1 MMFPDVD
8 SIQDNSNLSTVTPS
22 STSTMAKK
30 LRDSDISEVVDCRAR
45 NTADGSVQQKQ
56 RKQLEVFQAQGP
68 GGSLQVIRTQSITS
82 SSSSKTTGWNRTP
95 AITAPDFEN
104 LQLTLNPL
112 NLSSEKTKA
121 SVGRSGS
128 LGGRRPPSRPR
139 SLINKIGSAISG
151 EEDHLDD
158 VNLRLSEVSRL
169 CQQIKGEAQKRHSDF
184 FNALEIPPLE
194 VPLRNRNGLNGSVH
208 DDLTIEVSPVIIE
221 QIDDSDNGE
230 TETLNRSFPSEER
243 PSEGLPNGTRHKV
256 VHRKK
261 SSSIEDLQCI
271 NDYKDVQ
278 KESDNEE
285 DLRRFSKVRR
295 SLQLSPKSSHTI
307 QDLPP
312 IGNVLKIRQELE
324 EKRKFNVPCLK
335 NHEVFENVL
344 KRGEDI
350 INSEVFR
357 GREFNLLAGENKK
370 YITKSASENRT
381 DDKTYEG
388 FSRRVGNT
396 DSGSPKKCHSFIT
409 AESLKVVR
417 ERLRRTSPPSTE
429 NTQNA
434 NPSVKYAKDNEEQD
448 DGIETEDIPRSSRMD
463 SLSEM
468 EDSPSISRVKS
479 YVYGMESISK
489 SNRSGGRKPPQGTGS
504 LESRTS
510 NRSSSSSGSR
520 TEEWYN
526 RRKSYGFEKVHNTE
540 IVEPSSL
547 AKFKEKNRIES
558 STDSG
563 ICRSTELIS
572 LHSLP
577 IKARPPKETTED
589 MNFNQLRGSINPKKS
604 PSVFVSKMY
613 SNEEDQ
619 NFEGRKTF
627 VTLGNESMNSK
638 NDRLGITE
646 PTQRKSV
653 TNHQSDYH
661 HEAHFINNS
670 QTGAVR
676 GKEFKGVQSLID
688 NLNTRGNSRLS
699 QALTISI
706 PIVSEETSHNEDE
719 TGDGNKIHALQHHS
733 EFKNLNTDRPWKKT
747 PVTLNGNETTTQ
759 NSYNF
764 ESNASSWRV
773 RDGWQQQVKPA
784 NEELKRH
791 SIAVDESVY
800 ERGGINR
807 HGNTNYVNQP
817 SFEHSFSK
825 VSLSAPFPSSSELI
839 KRRAS
844 LGAAASSHPKE
855 QILTS
860 GIRVSF
866 NNNTD
871 SVLDK
876 ALEYEDDNEENS
888 QQNCTGKKTK
898 RVEFCKT
905 EVHFAA
911 EPGRFNI
918 VETDEKPPPNNMF
931 RRRRRN
937 TPSTLSGQESDPNKS
952 NLPQIRFGDSLY
964 EKTLLSSKETGED
977 IPTTNQISK
986 SEALFNKSVSE
997 IISTKYVHQANIEDV
1012 ADKEDNIH
1020 TESNATIT
1028 TPSNR
1033 TSYFP
1038 VFDKDDDNGQHYD
1051 SMTRNISEENQ
1062 PRSILKNNR
1071 KSRISH
1077 SGEEIEMAH
1086 ILSEGEDA
1094 KGNSL
1099 GVYHGDK
1106 GPSQNWR
1113 SSLTMQ
1119 NNKTSD
1125 DENIMMIARSDKD
1138 VKHCDGESEIKK
1150 LLRSLRPTSDKHVG
1164 TCILSRVPEDPP
1176 NLTSTTLDSGVE
1188 VKIASAGPPSY
1199 WSVADRIKQVEKK
1212 SYSTKVNF
1220 GVGEATVVE
1229 GMEKTGIAP
1238 CRQEEKINKPTW
1250 LSKEER
1256 NLDFLDREDS
1266 KEEKGLVI
1274 RICRQEVSN
1283 KEQAV
1288 EKPPA
1293 IKSSMTTKIS
1303 IDVKPSVLSENK
1315 RSKFAS
1321 AETKSTNIAKNIHHG
1336 KSELLQSPSLIMKT
1350 IQKPFTQ
1357 VQKLSRKFE
1366 ELPIV
1371 EKTENNQPKGS
1382 LHMEIVEPI
1391 SSARHIN
1398 SSIVFKEFEESN
1410 AKTKVSDA
1418 LDYWRN
1424 RVLNT
1429 KKKVSL
1435 KDIKVCQKP
1444 PSPYKNVSSDSDE
1457 DVATIR
1463 QTREKDSFILGEL
1476 GVSNHLAALKE
1487 MYFKSDDDSERADE
1501 EVRSIMSGGA
1511 EEEMNAEEDG
1521 SSIVSG
1527 SWSRMRAFRNVRHH
1541 FHKFNGT
1548 VDKDSLLGQQRQV
1561 SLATTT
1567 VPSYGE
1573 SSNLSSIE
1581 TLVSTRSGQ
1590 PKITSISLKY
1600 KGDKGQDRDRS
1611 DNSKEEL
1618 RTKRRSPSQERHE
1631 SLSALDNLVR
1641 SLTPVKSET
1650 PQPQYNHLNVSK
1662 HAKEVRSKEK
1672 ETNKK
1677 NSNAHNQ
1684 LITSSLEKLRN
1695 HEDQRNLSRSHMKQ
1709 SKEVCNKNNTNKM
1722 GKQTKNNK
1730 IDKESNILEELTKA
1744 ADQILQAVNG
1754 YTDEESCKASSTDDD
1769 DEELERRKGKRVGQV
1784 RKPSACLSTIS
1795 EAPSS
1800 KKKDDTKSS
1809 SGVTHSRSNSNVRIN
1824 QRLSKSRLGPTSSTS
1839 SVESFTKEI
1848 RRASTAQTRMLL
1860 KQERAISLDVR
1871 TKGNTTSSSKPMS
1884 RTARLLQRA
1893 SSRELLLQSHGS
1905 SSEDLGTGENEMR
1918 RQRTHRRARSSIA
1931 SNKKESTPPLEG
1943 CQPARSRKEITYTS
1957 KTRESDCYET
1967 VGLLRR
1973 ASPAPLRGRST
1984 VRQET
1989 WHGPQLLELQDQNLV
2004 KVTEQKKNAVKAI
2017 MMCILSH
2024 QVERDLHALMRQV
2037 KEGRRK
2043 LSVLQRKGAAIITS
2057 TSLVRASARDVCV

>member
-1 MMFPDVD
+1 MEQKQKGCVSVRMCEKVAA
-8 SIQDNSNLSTVTPS
+8 LSVPS
-22 STSTMAKK
+22 SSSSVVAFLACPPHRRGPTEGYGHLAEVHSAPNIY
-30 LRDSDISEVVDCRAR
+30 SYNNQGIASHVVDCRAR

-139 SLINKIGSAISG
+139 SLINKVGSAISG
-151 EEDHLDD
+151 EEDQLDD

-169 CQQIKGEAQKRHSDF
+169 CHQIKGEAQKRHSDF
-184 FNALEIPPLE
+184 FNALEIPPLG

-221 QIDDSDNGE
+221 QIDDSDSGE
-230 TETLNRSFPSEER
+230 RETLRKSFPSEEK
-243 PSEGLPNGTRHKV
+243 SSGGLPNGTRHEV

-261 SSSIEDLQCI
+261 SSSIEDLHCI

-278 KESDNEE
+278 KESDDEE

-335 NHEVFENVL
+335 NHEAFENVL

-350 INSEVFR
+350 INSDVFR
-357 GREFNLLAGENKK
+357 GKEFNLLADENKE

-381 DDKTYEG
+381 TDDNAYEG

-396 DSGSPKKCHSFIT
+396 DSGSPKKRHSFIT

-417 ERLRRTSPPSTE
+417 ERLRRTSSPSTE

-434 NPSVKYAKDNEEQD
+434 DPSVKYAKDNEEQD
-448 DGIETEDIPRSSRMD
+448 DGIETEDIPKSSRMD
-463 SLSEM
+463 SLSEI

-540 IVEPSSL
+540 IVEPPSL

-577 IKARPPKETTED
+577 IKTRPSKETMED
-589 MNFNQLRGSINPKKS
+589 MNVKQSRGNINPKTS

-613 SNEEDQ
+613 SNGEDQ

-627 VTLGNESMNSK
+627 VTLGNESMHSK
-638 NDRLGITE
+638 NDRLVITE
-646 PTQRKSV
+646 PTLRKSM

-661 HEAHFINNS
+661 HEAHFMNNS
-670 QTGAVR
+670 QMGAVR

-688 NLNTRGNSRLS
+688 NLNTRGNGRLS

-706 PIVSEETSHNEDE
+706 PIVSEETSHNENE
-719 TGDGNKIHALQHHS
+719 TGDDNKRHAFQHHS
-733 EFKNLNTDRPWKKT
+733 EFKNHNTDRPWKKT
-747 PVTLNGNETTTQ
+747 PVTLNGSETTTQ

-800 ERGGINR
+800 ERGGIDR

-825 VSLSAPFPSSSELI
+825 VSLSAPFSSSSELI

-876 ALEYEDDNEENS
+876 TLGYEDDNEESS
-888 QQNCTGKKTK
+888 QQNCMGKKTK

-937 TPSTLSGQESDPNKS
+937 TPSTLSGQEFDPNKS
-952 NLPQIRFGDSLY
+952 TLPQIRFGDSLY
-964 EKTLLSSKETGED
+964 EKTLLSSKEIGDD
-977 IPTTNQISK
+977 IPTANQISK

-997 IISTKYVHQANIEDV
+997 IISTKYVHQANFEDV

-1033 TSYFP
+1033 ISYFP

-1051 SMTRNISEENQ
+1051 SMLTNISEENQ

-1071 KSRISH
+1071 KSRISQA
-1077 SGEEIEMAH
+1077 GEEIETAH
-1086 ILSEGEDA
+1086 ISSEGEDA
-1094 KGNSL
+1094 RGNSL
-1099 GVYHGDK
+1099 GAYRGDK
-1106 GPSQNWR
+1106 GPSQAWR

-1125 DENIMMIARSDKD
+1125 DENIMTIATSDKD
-1138 VKHCDGESEIKK
+1138 VKHRDGESEIKK
-1150 LLRSLRPTSDKHVG
+1150 LLRSLRPTSDKHTG
-1164 TCILSRVPEDPP
+1164 TCILSRVPEDLP
-1176 NLTSTTLDSGVE
+1176 NLASTALDSGVD

-1229 GMEKTGIAP
+1229 GMEKTGVAP
-1238 CRQEEKINKPTW
+1238 CRQEEKIKKPTW
-1250 LSKEER
+1250 LSKDER
-1256 NLDFLDREDS
+1256 NLNFLDREDS

-1283 KEQAV
+1283 KEEQAV

-1293 IKSSMTTKIS
+1293 FKSSMTTKIS
-1303 IDVKPSVLSENK
+1303 IDVKPPALSENK
-1315 RSKFAS
+1315 RSKFS
-1321 AETKSTNIAKNIHHG
+1321 KSTNIAKNICG
-1336 KSELLQSPSLIMKT
+1336 SKSEILQSPSLIMKT

-1366 ELPIV
+1366 GLHII
-1371 EKTENNQPKGS
+1371 EKSENNQPKGS
-1382 LHMEIVEPI
+1382 LHTEPVESI
-1391 SSARHIN
+1391 SSARQRN
-1398 SSIVFKEFEESN
+1398 SSIVFKEFEEST

-1457 DVATIR
+1457 DVAIIR
-1463 QTREKDSFILGEL
+1463 QTREKESFILGEL

-1487 MYFKSDDDSERADE
+1487 MYFQSDDDSERADE

-1511 EEEMNAEEDG
+1511 EEEVNTEEDG

-1548 VDKDSLLGQQRQV
+1548 VDKDGPSLIGQQHQV

-1567 VPSYGE
+1567 VPSYEE
-1573 SSNLSSIE
+1573 SSRLRSIE

-1600 KGDKGQDRDRS
+1600 EGDKGQDRDRYKPDIHKS
-1611 DNSKEEL
+1611 V
-1618 RTKRRSPSQERHE
+1618 RRQDA
-1631 SLSALDNLVR
+1631 SL
-1641 SLTPVKSET
+1641 
-1650 PQPQYNHLNVSK
+1650 
-1662 HAKEVRSKEK
+1662 
-1672 ETNKK
+1672 
-1677 NSNAHNQ
+1677 
-1684 LITSSLEKLRN
+1684 
-1695 HEDQRNLSRSHMKQ
+1695 
-1709 SKEVCNKNNTNKM
+1709 
-1722 GKQTKNNK
+1722 QTDSYYK
-1730 IDKESNILEELTKA
+1730 ELTKA

-1754 YTDEESCKASSTDDD
+1754 YTDEDSCKASSTDDD
-1769 DEELERRKGKRVGQV
+1769 EELGRRKGKRVGQV

-1800 KKKDDTKSS
+1800 KKKDDTKSC

-1860 KQERAISLDVR
+1860 KQERASSLDVR
-1871 TKGNTTSSSKPMS
+1871 TKGNTTSSSKPTS

-1905 SSEDLGTGENEMR
+1905 SSEDLGIGESEIR

-1943 CQPARSRKEITYTS
+1943 RQPARFRKEITDTS

-1984 VRQET
+1984 VKQET
-1989 WHGPQLLELQDQNLV
+1989 WHGPQILGLQDQNLV
-2004 KVTEQKKNAVKAI
+2004 KVMEQKKNAVEAI
-2017 MMCILSH
+2017 MMCILFH
-2024 QVERDLHALMRQV
+2024 QVERDLHVLMRQV

-2043 LSVLQRKGAAIITS
+2043 LSVLQRKEAAIQPP
-2057 TSLVRASARDVCV
+2057 RA